1 MSKQAEFATEA
12 GVAIANEF
20 VVRRLDQVRPWSDD
34 IVVLGPI
41 ALLSMMT
48 KITKSS
54 VVVALLTLALVT
66 PRVFAQ
72 NAEALAKVEAISHQ
86 LQLTPQQQVEIIP
99 ILKQE
104 APKIQAIKDDPSLS
118 GLQKVKQLRAI
129 HQETAPKM
137 QQILSPAQYQKLQE
151 IRQQDIREAMASRR
165 GGG

>member
-1 MSKQAEFATEA
+1 MFPRSA
-12 GVAIANEF
+12 VA
-20 VVRRLDQVRPWSDD
+20 R
-34 IVVLGPI
+34 PI
-41 ALLSMMT
+41 ALLFMMT
-48 KITKSS
+48 KLTRSS

-151 IRQQDIREAMASRR
+151 IRQQDIREAMAKRR

>member
-1 MSKQAEFATEA
+1 M
-12 GVAIANEF
+12 
-20 VVRRLDQVRPWSDD
+20 VRRLDQVRPWSDAV
-34 IVVLGPI
+34 VVLRSI
-41 ALLSMMT
+41 ALFFMMT
-48 KITKSS
+48 KLTKSS
-54 VVVALLTLALVT
+54 AVVTLLALAIVT

-104 APKIQAIKDDPSLS
+104 APKVQAIKNDPSLS

-137 QQILSPAQYQKLQE
+137 QQILSPTQYQKLQE
-151 IRQQDIREAMASRR
+151 IRQQDIREAMAKRR
-165 GGG
+165 ADG